1 MLHSHN
7 RKLSFRLPPV
17 RILGSMEC
25 GRSRNDCFRSSASKN
40 NIKLKKIMR
49 KNSAKKTVYKYRVN
63 IGGGNR
69 KLSMESIAVEYF
81 PSSVVLLTTREN
93 MNFIHI

>member
-40 NIKLKKIMR
+40 NIKLKKIMQKIQR
-49 KNSAKKTVYKYRVN
+49 NKRYINT
-63 IGGGNR
+63 
-69 KLSMESIAVEYF
+69 ESTLEVEIENYQWK
-81 PSSVVLLTTREN
+81 VLLLNIFQVRWYC
-93 MNFIHI
+93 